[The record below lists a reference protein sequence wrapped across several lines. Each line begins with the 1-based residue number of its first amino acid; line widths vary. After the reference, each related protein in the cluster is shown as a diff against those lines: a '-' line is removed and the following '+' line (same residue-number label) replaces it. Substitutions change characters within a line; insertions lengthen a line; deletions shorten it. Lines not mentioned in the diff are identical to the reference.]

1 MNYDL
6 EIAKNVLRVRLS
18 QMIVN
23 EKYKAGEFKIPIHL
37 ALGHEAI
44 AVALD
49 LIMEEND
56 QLVLSHRNIHYNLA
70 RTKSLKPELDEYLLK
85 KEGLAQGQLG
95 SMNLANEGK
104 NIVYTSSILGNNFS
118 VASGLALGQKV
129 KDSKGIVAVVAGDG
143 AIEEGSFYESLVFL
157 KSNNLSC
164 LVIIENNGWSLATK
178 IEERRCDI
186 NFQKFTDSLNIKY
199 EKLNGNNPYE
209 YAEKLK
215 AIRKYVL
222 DNKVPA
228 VIEVEITTLG
238 GWYLKT
244 EENPKGRFINYH
256 SGPAPEISL
265 TKGPQIEDA
274 DTDPVYVLKK
284 HFGDELIKKISQ
296 EILENLNKEI
306 NEVR

>member
-1 MNYDL
+1 
-6 EIAKNVLRVRLS
+6 
-18 QMIVN
+18 MIVN

-49 LIMEEND
+49 IIMEEND
-56 QLVLSHRNIHYNLA
+56 QLVLPHRNIHYNLA
-70 RTKSLKPELDEYLLK
+70 RTKSLKPGLDEYLLK
-85 KEGLAQGQLG
+85 KEGSAQGRLG
-95 SMNLANEGK
+95 SMNLANEEK

-118 VASGLALGQKV
+118 VASGIALGQKV
-129 KDSKGIVAVVAGDG
+129 KDSKGIVVVVAGDG
-143 AIEEGSFYESLVFL
+143 ALEEGSFYESLVFL
-157 KSNNLSC
+157 KSNNLNC

-186 NFQKFTDSLNIKY
+186 DFQKFTDSLDIKY
-199 EKLNGNNPYE
+199 EKLNGNNTYE

-215 AIRKYVL
+215 AVRKYVL

-238 GWYLKT
+238 SWYLKT
-244 EENPKGRFINYH
+244 EENPKGKFINYH
-256 SGPAPEISL
+256 FGPAPEVSL
-265 TKGPQIEDA
+265 IKGPQIENT